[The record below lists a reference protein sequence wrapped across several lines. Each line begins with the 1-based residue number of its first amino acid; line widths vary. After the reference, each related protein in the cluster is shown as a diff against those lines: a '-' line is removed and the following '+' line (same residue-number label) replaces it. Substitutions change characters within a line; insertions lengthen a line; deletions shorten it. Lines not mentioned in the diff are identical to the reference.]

1 MAIDWDRVSLN
12 TQADDAIRTLQQDA
26 VKLDLYAHGVR
37 EFTTMDALSMRSA
50 LLYVVEQI
58 QSLHEA
64 VRMAVDNL
72 KEKGRD

>member
-37 EFTTMDALSMRSA
+37 KFTAMDALSMRSA

-58 QSLHEA
+58 QSLHE
-64 VRMAVDNL
+64 MAIDNL
-72 KEKGRD
+72 KEKGGD

>member
-12 TQADDAIRTLQQDA
+12 TQADDAIRMLQQDA

-37 EFTTMDALSMRSA
+37 KFTTMDALSMRSA

-58 QSLHEA
+58 QSLHE
-64 VRMAVDNL
+64 MAIDNL
-72 KEKGRD
+72 TEKGRE